1 MISFLDGIIEY
12 ISPTTVILNVNNIG
26 YEINISSSTYDK
38 LSKLKGNVRL
48 YIVETAGM
56 FGGTIS
62 LYGFLT
68 QEEKDIFMVFKDG
81 LKNTGSKK
89 ALDYLDK
96 VMKSLPDFHK
106 AVINKDIKLL
116 TSIFGFHSKTA
127 EKIVALLQDKLS
139 VLKISGKPKW
149 ATVIDQNIPAEVI
162 EALVALGYKE
172 TRARNVV
179 EKIISELDQIP
190 KTEEL
195 IKLALKYM

>member
-1 MISFLDGIIEY
+1 
-12 ISPTTVILNVNNIG
+12 
-26 YEINISSSTYDK
+26 
-38 LSKLKGNVRL
+38 
-48 YIVETAGM
+48 M

>member
-1 MISFLDGIIEY
+1 LISFLDGTIEY

-116 TSIFGFHSKTA
+116 TSIFGFHRKTA

>member
-1 MISFLDGIIEY
+1 LISFLDGIIEY